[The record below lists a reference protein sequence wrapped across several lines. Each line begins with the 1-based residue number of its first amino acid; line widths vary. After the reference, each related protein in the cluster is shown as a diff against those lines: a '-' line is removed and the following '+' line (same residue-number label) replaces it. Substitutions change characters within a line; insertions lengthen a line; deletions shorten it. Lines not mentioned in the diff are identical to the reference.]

1 MILEAHCWSTSN
13 TFGSFDLLC
22 SHVMNIL
29 NDDEFFPFQESRELS
44 DLVQARLHSLQNP
57 PDCDKARKL
66 VCSLN
71 KGCGYGCQIHHAIYC
86 FITAYGTGRMMV
98 LKSKGWRYDKA
109 GFEDVFLPLSE
120 TW

>member
-1 MILEAHCWSTSN
+1 MTKH
-13 TFGSFDLLC
+13 F
-22 SHVMNIL
+22 
-29 NDDEFFPFQESRELS
+29 FQESRELS

-57 PDCDKARKL
+57 PDCESAKKL

-109 GFEDVFLPLSE
+109 GFEDVFLPLSDS
-120 TW
+120 W